1 MFPAGKSSAMQ
12 ATAGRRAVTALLGS
26 VFASMAVLSN
36 ALAQSVQSAVSRS
49 PVSGDAPLML
59 DTITVAGQG
68 EVDQAD
74 VPYTSTGSGA
84 FISGEQIERFRGTS
98 VGDFLSGIPGVLN
111 GDARNSGAVD
121 VNIRGMQ
128 GQGRAP
134 VIVDGATQETTIYQ
148 GYNGATP
155 RSYIDPDFI
164 SAVSIEKG
172 ISSAADATGA
182 TGGVVRASTIGVH
195 DILLPGRSYG
205 FRLRGGLSTNSS
217 SPPTVATE
225 GGWKGP
231 ALVYSSPPTL
241 PPEDEQFMS
250 AGMRRPALLK
260 PTGGSGS
267 IAFAATTEYVDFVAG
282 YVRRKS
288 GNFHAGGRGG
298 TAAHL
303 VFEERRQANA
313 LYAVNGGLSAYRTDE
328 EVLNTSTDNKS
339 WLLKATLKPSPE
351 HALELGFR
359 QYKSAY
365 GTAFGTRLAAVPYQN
380 PLSDITLDTYTA
392 RYKWK
397 PEGTDLVDL
406 KVDAFQTVIDN
417 RINTVDTFTRV
428 EYNESRQPI
437 YIPTIDPN
445 VEWMGSTRR
454 GITTA
459 NTSRFTNRA
468 GAFKLEYGG
477 AFVRESVGLPP
488 GVDIEWFNEVLKGGY
503 PRQGSRKEAS
513 GFTAL
518 EYKPV
523 DRVTLSASSRYARYK
538 TLDRF
543 AGAKM
548 PFQRRDH
555 GWSGIGGVSVEP
567 VEGLSIYTKYG
578 KATRAPSLFES
589 LQGMSFYYPVE
600 QNPIKLERAKNLE
613 IGLNYLKDGVFTP
626 KDKLRFHAAYF
637 DNRIDDYIT
646 RAGISR
652 ESSDSWGNIRYVEV
666 LGRTNLDY
674 AKMRGFE
681 VAARYDAGRYY
692 GSLAWNHYTYIMFC
706 AKKGVLLA
714 EEPLCRAGG
723 LPHSYS
729 LHQVPPRN
737 AVTLNLG
744 TRLLDRKLDLGA
756 RASYLGS
763 RFAPGVGRAIGVSG
777 VRPSRW
783 NPYTMV
789 DLYAS
794 YKLNDSVAFDLA
806 VDNLMDHYHMDAL
819 NAAQMPAPGRTIRGN
834 VTIKF

>member
-1 MFPAGKSSAMQ
+1 
-12 ATAGRRAVTALLGS
+12 LLGS
-26 VFASMAVLSN
+26 VFASVAVCSN
-36 ALAQSVQSAVSRS
+36 ALAQSGHAAASGA
-49 PVSGDAPLML
+49 SGDTDVPLTL

-68 EVDQAD
+68 AVDPSD
-74 VPYTSTGSGA
+74 VPYVSSGSSA
-84 FISGEQIERFRGTS
+84 YISGEQIERFRGTS
-98 VGDFLSGIPGVLN
+98 VGDFLSGIPGVMN

-164 SAVSIEKG
+164 SSVSIEKG

-205 FRLRGGLSTNSS
+205 FRLKGGFTTNSS
-217 SPPTVATE
+217 SPPAVATE

-231 ALVYSSPPTL
+231 TLMYGSPPTL

-267 IAFAATTEYVDFVAG
+267 IAFAATTEYIDFVAG

-303 VFEERRQANA
+303 VIEERRQANA
-313 LYAVNGGLSAYRTDE
+313 LYAVNGGLSAYRIDE

-339 WLLKATLKPSPE
+339 WMLKATLKPSPE

-397 PEGTDLVDL
+397 PEGNDLVDL

-417 RINTVDTFTRV
+417 RINTVEAFPRT
-428 EYNESRQPI
+428 EYNVLGQPV
-437 YIPTIDPN
+437 YIPTIRPMM
-445 VEWMGSTRR
+445 EWMGSTRR

-459 NTSRFTNRA
+459 NTSRFTNWA
-468 GAFKLEYGG
+468 GGFKLEYGG
-477 AFVRESVGLPP
+477 AFVRESVGLPA
-488 GVDIEWFNEVLKGGY
+488 GVDAKWYNEVLRGDR

-543 AGAKM
+543 ADAEI

-578 KATRAPSLFES
+578 KATRAPSIFES
-589 LQGMSFYYPVE
+589 LQGVSFYFPVE
-600 QNPIKLERAKNLE
+600 RNPIKLERARNLE
-613 IGLNYLKDGVFTP
+613 FGFNYLKDGVFAP

-637 DNRIDDYIT
+637 DNHIDDYIT

-652 ESSDSWGNIRYVEV
+652 ESTDRRGNIKYVEV

-681 VAARYDAGRYY
+681 VSARYDAGRYY

-706 AKKGVLLA
+706 AKKGVLLT

-729 LHQVPPRN
+729 LLQVPPRN

-744 TRLLDRKLDLGA
+744 ARLLDRKLDLGA
-756 RASYLGS
+756 RASYIGS
-763 RFAPGVGRAIGVSG
+763 RFAPGVGRDIGVAG
-777 VRPSRW
+777 VVPSRW
-783 NPYTMV
+783 NPYTVV

-794 YKLNDSVAFDLA
+794 YKLSDSVAFDLA
-806 VDNLMDHYHMDAL
+806 VDNLVDHYHMDAL

-834 VTIKF
+834 VTVKF